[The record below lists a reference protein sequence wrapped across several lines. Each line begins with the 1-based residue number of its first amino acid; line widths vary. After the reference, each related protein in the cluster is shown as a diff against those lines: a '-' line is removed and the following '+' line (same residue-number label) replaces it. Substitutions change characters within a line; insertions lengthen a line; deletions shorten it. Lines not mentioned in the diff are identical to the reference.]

1 MTIARNLS
9 ILADYL
15 NSAGTL
21 NTGGGGTAST
31 LTATQG
37 GIAYGDGTKLLFT
50 TAGSSGQYLQS
61 NGTGAPSWTT
71 INALP
76 TQTGNSGKYLTTDG
90 TAASWATVNSL
101 PTQTG
106 NNGKYLTT
114 DGTAASWA
122 VVPTTIISS
131 TAPSTPS
138 AGTKWVNTTSGVEYT
153 YYVDVDSSQWIETG
167 PVSTISGLNVLP
179 VYLNSGT
186 TTNISVAQGYFT
198 VLSNTG
204 SYTSVAIT

>member
-1 MTIARNLS
+1 VSIARNLS

-21 NTGGGGTAST
+21 NTAGGGTAST

-50 TAGSSGQYLQS
+50 GAGTAGQYLQS
-61 NGTGAPSWTT
+61 TGTGAPSWTT

-90 TAASWATVNSL
+90 SAASWATVNSL
-101 PTQTG
+101 PTQTS
-106 NNGKYLTT
+106 NSGKFLTT
-114 DGTAASWA
+114 DGSAASWA

-131 TAPSTPS
+131 TAPNSPS

-153 YYVDVDSSQWIETG
+153 YYVDIDSSQWIETG
-167 PVSTISGLNVLP
+167 PVSIISGLNALP
-179 VYLNSGT
+179 IYLNSGT
-186 TTNISVAQGYFT
+186 TVSVSVAQGYFA
-198 VLSNTG
+198 VMDRSG
-204 SYTSVAIT
+204 SYTSIAIT

>member
-15 NSAGTL
+15 NTSGTL

-61 NGTGAPSWTT
+61 NGVGAPSWTT

-90 TAASWATVNSL
+90 AS
-101 PTQTG
+101 
-106 NNGKYLTT
+106 
-114 DGTAASWA
+114 ASWA

-131 TAPSTPS
+131 TAPSTSS

-198 VLSNTG
+198 VMDRSG

>member
-1 MTIARNLS
+1 MSIARNLS

-21 NTGGGGTAST
+21 NTAGGGTAST

-37 GIAYGDGTKLLFT
+37 GIAYGDGTKLVFT
-50 TAGSSGQYLQS
+50 GAGTAGQYLQS
-61 NGTGAPSWTT
+61 TGTGAPSWTT

-90 TAASWATVNSL
+90 S
-101 PTQTG
+101 
-106 NNGKYLTT
+106 
-114 DGTAASWA
+114 AASWA

-131 TAPSTPS
+131 TTPNSPS

-167 PVSTISGLNVLP
+167 PVSIISGLNALP
-179 VYLNSGT
+179 IYLNSGT
-186 TTNISVAQGYFT
+186 TVSVSVAQGYFA
-198 VLSNTG
+198 VMDRSG
-204 SYTSVAIT
+204 SYTSIAIT